1 MKNKK
6 ILITGHTGV
15 IGSNFIRLFPEN
27 NYIRCKIDIRDK
39 KKVFSLIKNNNFD
52 LFIHLAAIVPIKK
65 VESNLKHSYD
75 VNFIGTKNIIDAFI
89 KFKKKNFWFFYSST
103 SHVYGSR
110 TSSIPYVESDKVK
123 PFNYYAKTK
132 IYSEK
137 YILNKLKSEKIKFCI
152 GRIFSFTDLNQ
163 GTSFF
168 IPSVFK
174 KIMSKK
180 IKKFTL
186 QNSNSSRDFIHVE
199 EIVKSISLLYKKNS
213 RGIFNICSGKYY
225 TLKEIVLKIK
235 KLCKSNKK
243 IIFLKSSKKNIIGN
257 VNKLK
262 NQINK
267 KPKSNIDKVLK
278 KYWENKYYK

>member
-1 MKNKK
+1 M
-6 ILITGHTGV
+6 
-15 IGSNFIRLFPEN
+15 
-27 NYIRCKIDIRDK
+27 
-39 KKVFSLIKNNNFD
+39 
-52 LFIHLAAIVPIKK
+52 
-65 VESNLKHSYD
+65 
-75 VNFIGTKNIIDAFI
+75 
-89 KFKKKNFWFFYSST
+89 
-103 SHVYGSR
+103 
-110 TSSIPYVESDKVK
+110 
-123 PFNYYAKTK
+123 
-132 IYSEK
+132 
-137 YILNKLKSEKIKFCI
+137 KSEKIKFCI

-257 VNKLK
+257 VNKLQ